1 MSDGFGSPEEIAR
14 QARESGVS
22 LVLLTDHGNPNIAAS
37 TFREVVDGV
46 TIVGGSEEKLPDG
59 RLTFFGARE
68 ASSLPVS
75 TFPPQAINEARASG
89 AFPIVAYAEDS
100 LYGWHYWEP
109 DLSPGGI
116 EVSNFFTCLRGISTS
131 DRIFLALYYPFSHY
145 YFLKNVCYPSQA
157 FARWDDLLQR
167 GKTWGFVATDAH
179 GGFRW
184 KKILAAK
191 VPSYADTFSLAGIGI
206 NRKYAAQPELAIRSG
221 DFFSCIRGAGEP
233 ALFDFTASNGI
244 ATFPTGSVAPGHSDL
259 HVGIEVSRWSPRL
272 VLRKNGHIERIADS
286 NRIEIQGADSGI
298 YRVEVYLLNHPLLPA
313 TVPWIVS
320 NPIFIGRPPLPVPP
334 TELYSRTVA
343 SAPKAGSRSSLA
355 HY

>member
-1 MSDGFGSPEEIAR
+1 MQELADCEHNLLVNRAARAPSRFARAIKIPKLFACALVLIVVAAYVVSGIRYSRYSPVRSSNYIWAVYHVHSTMSDGFGSPEEIAR
-14 QARESGVS
+14 QARASGVS
-22 LVLLTDHGNPNIAAS
+22 LVLLTDHGNPNVAAS

-59 RLTFFGARE
+59 RLTFFGANK

-100 LYGWHYWEP
+100 LFGWRYWKP

-116 EVSNFFTCLRGISTS
+116 EVSNFFTCLRDISIS
-131 DRIFLALYYPFSHY
+131 GKILLALYYPFSHY
-145 YFLKNVCYPSQA
+145 YFLKNVCYPPRA

-184 KKILAAK
+184 KKIITAK
-191 VPSYADTFSLAGIGI
+191 VPSYADAFSLAGIGI
-206 NRKYAAQPELAIRSG
+206 NRKYAAQPELAIRAG

-233 ALFDFTASNGI
+233 RAVRFLC
-244 ATFPTGSVAPGHSDL
+244 L
-259 HVGIEVSRWSPRL
+259 QW
-272 VLRKNGHIERIADS
+272 
-286 NRIEIQGADSGI
+286 
-298 YRVEVYLLNHPLLPA
+298 
-313 TVPWIVS
+313 
-320 NPIFIGRPPLPVPP
+320 
-334 TELYSRTVA
+334 
-343 SAPKAGSRSSLA
+343 
-355 HY
+355 